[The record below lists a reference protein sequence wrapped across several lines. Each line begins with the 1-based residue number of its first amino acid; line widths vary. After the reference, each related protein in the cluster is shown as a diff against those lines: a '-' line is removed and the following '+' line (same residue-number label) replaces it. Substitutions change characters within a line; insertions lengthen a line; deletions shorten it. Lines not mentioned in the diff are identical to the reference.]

1 MERNTSGQTMNDTE
15 PEGVALE
22 VKAREYVQYDADID
36 TLKNFMQK
44 LEDKES
50 LGKFFIQLGVISLYK
65 QLREEIT
72 PPREI
77 EEAWRRILITDSR
90 DDEPFCDYTHSSDDT
105 DVYE

>member
-1 MERNTSGQTMNDTE
+1 MNDKE

-22 VKAREYVQYDADID
+22 VKEREYLQYDTDID

-50 LGKFFIQLGVISLYK
+50 LDKFFIQQGVISLYK
-65 QLREEIT
+65 QLQEEIT
-72 PPREI
+72 PPRDI

-90 DDEPFCDYTHSSDDT
+90 DDESSCDYTLSREDT
-105 DVYE
+105 DSYE

>member
-1 MERNTSGQTMNDTE
+1 MNNKE

-22 VKAREYVQYDADID
+22 AKAREYSQYDADID

-44 LEDKES
+44 LENKES
-50 LGKFFIQLGVISLYK
+50 LDKFFIQQGVISLYK

-72 PPREI
+72 PPRDI
-77 EEAWRRILITDSR
+77 EEAWRRILIADSC
-90 DDEPFCDYTHSSDDT
+90 DDENSCGYKYFSDDT

>member
-1 MERNTSGQTMNDTE
+1 MNDTL

-22 VKAREYVQYDADID
+22 AKVSEYLQYDADID
-36 TLKNFMQK
+36 ILKNFLQK

-50 LGKFFIQLGVISLYK
+50 LDKFFIQQGVISLYK

-72 PPREI
+72 PPRDI

-90 DDEPFCDYTHSSDDT
+90 DEEFSCDYSYSSDDT

>member
-1 MERNTSGQTMNDTE
+1 MNDTL
-15 PEGVALE
+15 PEGVAPE
-22 VKAREYVQYDADID
+22 AKVSEYLQYDADID
-36 TLKNFMQK
+36 ILKNFLQK

-50 LGKFFIQLGVISLYK
+50 LDKFFIQQGVISLYK

-72 PPREI
+72 PPRDI

-90 DDEPFCDYTHSSDDT
+90 DEEFSCDYSYSSDDT

>member
-1 MERNTSGQTMNDTE
+1 MNDTL
-15 PEGVALE
+15 PEGVAPE
-22 VKAREYVQYDADID
+22 AKVREYLQYDADID
-36 TLKNFMQK
+36 ILKNFLQK

-50 LGKFFIQLGVISLYK
+50 LDKFFIQQGVISLYK

-72 PPREI
+72 PPRDI

-90 DDEPFCDYTHSSDDT
+90 DEEFSCDYSYSSDDT